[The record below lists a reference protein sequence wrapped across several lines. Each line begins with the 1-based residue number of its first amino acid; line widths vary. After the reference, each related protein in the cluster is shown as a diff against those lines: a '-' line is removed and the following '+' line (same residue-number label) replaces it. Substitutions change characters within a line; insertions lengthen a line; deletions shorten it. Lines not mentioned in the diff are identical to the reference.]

1 MTILFDYH
9 INFLSDTENKTKL
22 PFSVFGMTQQGLS
35 HESHSIGNQD
45 AGCVYVGKN
54 LIVGAVADG
63 CTSGK
68 NLNGMSSNQ
77 VGAHIM
83 SYLAVRAARKLIL
96 KKHISTEKFISP
108 FQQTLL
114 NDLRRTVNSLNP
126 WKFEREEVLKN
137 FFSAT
142 IILFIV
148 TQNDYILLS
157 CGDGD
162 AFINGQKKELTSSGG
177 KYFANNLYDLKFDS
191 DNGYLINPN
200 FQIHCL
206 HSGATSS
213 LNNILI
219 STDGFIDTDIEEDI
233 AFNNFFFS
241 ESGEEE
247 KTGFVDKKKEFR
259 TNVLESISETKNGRL
274 YPLDDATFISLQRIN
289 QINS

>member
-9 INFLSDTENKTKL
+9 INFLSDSENRTKL

-45 AGCVYVGKN
+45 AGCVYVGRN

-96 KKHISTEKFISP
+96 KKHISIESFVSP
-108 FQQTLL
+108 FQQSLI

-126 WKFEREEVLKN
+126 WKFEREEIIKN

-142 IILFIV
+142 IILFII

-162 AFINGQKKELTSSGG
+162 AFVNAERKELTSAGG
-177 KYFANNLYDLKFDS
+177 KYFANNLKDLKFDS
-191 DNGYLINPN
+191 ENGYLLDPAY
-200 FQIHCL
+200 QIKCL
-206 HSGATSS
+206 NKGVTES
-213 LNNILI
+213 LNNLLI
-219 STDGFIDTDIEEDI
+219 STDGFIDSDVEEDNS
-233 AFNNFFFS
+233 FKNFFFG
-241 ESGEEE
+241 ENNHIEKSGFADR
-247 KTGFVDKKKEFR
+247 KFEFR
-259 TNVLESISETKNGRL
+259 KNVLESISETKNGRL
-274 YPLDDATFISLQRIN
+274 YPLDDATFISLKRIN
-289 QINS
+289 QLNS

>member
-1 MTILFDYH
+1 MNILFDYH
-9 INFLSDTENKTKL
+9 INFLSDSENRTKL

-54 LIVGAVADG
+54 LIIGAIADG

-83 SYLAVRAARKLIL
+83 SYLAVRAARKLVL
-96 KKHISTEKFISP
+96 KKHIDTQNFVSP

-114 NDLRRTVNSLNP
+114 NDLRKTANSLNP
-126 WKFEREEVLKN
+126 WKFEKVEILKN

-142 IILFIV
+142 LILFII
-148 TQNDYILLS
+148 TQNDYIVLY

-162 AFINGQKKELTSSGG
+162 AFINGERIELTNSGG
-177 KYFANNLYDLKFDS
+177 KYFANNLYDLKFDPG
-191 DNGYLINPN
+191 NGYLVNPN
-200 FQIHCL
+200 FQIQ
-206 HSGATSS
+206 S
-213 LNNILI
+213 LRLGSIDSLSNILI
-219 STDGFIDTDIEEDI
+219 ATDGFIDCDVEEDNS
-233 AFNNFFFS
+233 FKDFFFS
-241 ESGEEE
+241 ENYQGD
-247 KTGFVDKKKEFR
+247 KNGFVDRKSAFR

-274 YPLDDATFISLQRIN
+274 WPLDDATFVSIQRN
-289 QINS
+289 NLLNT